1 MAAFA
6 LDSFERQAEAF
17 RRSRAWREYHFQSGR
32 RPGRGLLSLYDEDF
46 ADFTSTDFFL
56 DLQAANEVEPR
67 QLGVLTELLAS
78 AYVEGNT
85 RERAARAGGLE
96 ARTSITF
103 EDDELAWRTAPRLWT
118 NIELVPRRHELAEIW
133 RSTTR
138 TELNPVLERWQ
149 EEVRGALVPLSGDE
163 WLTFWAQQ
171 RGVDLGG
178 TAKLAESLLRLSHD
192 VYAHALGVYFGQ
204 LELPLDDAWSADADS
219 AFRAPRFDVVFTE
232 TTRMPVLVRALR
244 DLGIDLE
251 AQTELSLEKAAGS
264 DLRTIVIGAP
274 DEVHVVV
281 PFVGGWQDLARC
293 LRGLGSA
300 QHSVH
305 TDRTLP
311 FWQRELG
318 DATPGLAYG
327 LLLEGLV
334 RDRVWLTERVEY
346 AASDDFRV
354 ISTIAWLYRVRKL
367 AALTLY
373 EQRLWA
379 AEPGTATAADF
390 EEALSS
396 QLHVR
401 HFAVDYLLGLLNTP
415 WSTLRSSVELRAE
428 CFAAQLRLW
437 LKREFDEE
445 WWRSGRASNFLK
457 RELWRAGKRYTADEL
472 LGFMGF

>member
-1 MAAFA
+1 GV
-6 LDSFERQAEAF
+6 
-17 RRSRAWREYHFQSGR
+17 WRGIAR
-32 RPGRGLLSLYDEDF
+32 DEF
-46 ADFTSTDFFL
+46 
-56 DLQAANEVEPR
+56 
-67 QLGVLTELLAS
+67 
-78 AYVEGNT
+78 
-85 RERAARAGGLE
+85 
-96 ARTSITF
+96 
-103 EDDELAWRTAPRLWT
+103 
-118 NIELVPRRHELAEIW
+118 
-133 RSTTR
+133 
-138 TELNPVLERWQ
+138 NPVLDRWHEQ
-149 EEVRGALVPLSGDE
+149 LRAALLPLTGDS
-163 WLTFWAQQ
+163 WLDFWADKH
-171 RGVDLGG
+171 GLDLSA
-178 TAKLAESLLRLSHD
+178 TARLAETVLKMSED
-192 VYAHALGVYFGQ
+192 VYVHALGVYFAQ
-204 LELPLDDAWSADADS
+204 LELPLEDAWTADADW
-219 AFRAPRFDVVFTE
+219 AFRAPRFDPVFGE
-232 TTRMPVLVRALR
+232 ANRMPVLVRTMR

-251 AQTELSLEKAAGS
+251 AQTELTLEKAAGS

-293 LRGLGSA
+293 LRGLGCA

-396 QLHVR
+396 HLHVR
-401 HFAVDYLLGLLNTP
+401 HFADDYLLGLLNTP

-445 WWRSGRASNFLK
+445 WWRSGRAANFLK

-472 LGFMGF
+472 LGFMGFEGLDAGVLWSEVAEVLAPL

>member
-17 RRSRAWREYHFQSGR
+17 RRSRAWREYQFQSGR
-32 RPGRGLLSLYDEDF
+32 RPGRGLLTLYDEDF

-138 TELNPVLERWQ
+138 TELNPVLGRWQ
-149 EEVRGALVPLSGDE
+149 EEVRGALLRLSGDE

-204 LELPLDDAWSADADS
+204 LELPLDDAWSADADW

-244 DLGIDLE
+244 DLGIGLE

-281 PFVGGWQDLARC
+281 
-293 LRGLGSA
+293 
-300 QHSVH
+300 
-305 TDRTLP
+305 
-311 FWQRELG
+311 
-318 DATPGLAYG
+318 
-327 LLLEGLV
+327 
-334 RDRVWLTERVEY
+334 
-346 AASDDFRV
+346 
-354 ISTIAWLYRVRKL
+354 
-367 AALTLY
+367 
-373 EQRLWA
+373 
-379 AEPGTATAADF
+379 
-390 EEALSS
+390 
-396 QLHVR
+396 
-401 HFAVDYLLGLLNTP
+401 
-415 WSTLRSSVELRAE
+415 
-428 CFAAQLRLW
+428 
-437 LKREFDEE
+437 
-445 WWRSGRASNFLK
+445 
-457 RELWRAGKRYTADEL
+457 
-472 LGFMGF
+472 